1 MAPALGNY
9 ECPKNICM
17 TGEAGYGP
25 GTTGR
30 VLQDDMGLT
39 WRASL
44 LYRCGNGA
52 PGRWAGFPDSAPE
65 AAWVEPSACASA
77 GAALRERVQT

>member
-1 MAPALGNY
+1 MPFLQYAKMTKMAPALGNY
-9 ECPKNICM
+9 ERPNNPSM

-30 VLQDDMGLT
+30 ALQDDMGFT

-44 LYRCGNGA
+44 LYRCGHGA
-52 PGRWAGFPDSAPE
+52 PGRWAGFPGIAAE
-65 AAWVEPSACASA
+65 A
-77 GAALRERVQT
+77 T